1 MRKEDFVAL
10 GIADDLAEK
19 AASASAEELKGFVPK
34 ARYNEEAQKR
44 KNVEGSYE
52 SVKSELDKL
61 KASAGNNEDLQKK
74 IDSLQAELED
84 KDKKY
89 ADEIK
94 EMKMANAIRSAIGS
108 TAQDADLVAGLID
121 KSKLILSDDDKL
133 TGIDEQIKTIKE
145 SKPFLFKDSNDPSV
159 DDNGEVTP
167 PGGKRNTRDQF
178 ADWLNQY

>member
-1 MRKEDFVAL
+1 MEAISAGIPVIATDVGGTREIIKEDM
-10 GIADDLAEK
+10 K
-19 AASASAEELKGFVPK
+19 
-34 ARYNEEAQKR
+34 
-44 KNVEGSYE
+44 
-52 SVKSELDKL
+52 
-61 KASAGNNEDLQKK
+61 
-74 IDSLQAELED
+74 
-84 KDKKY
+84 
-89 ADEIK
+89 IK

-121 KSKLILSDDDKL
+121 RSKLILSDDDKL